1 MEDPS
6 VAVISLTRKELL
18 VQLGLEKSKH
28 STSKLQDVL
37 KNWIEKNYPIKDY
50 INRLEKIVVAERCKK
65 IATNAN
71 LRHHEKKKRFITEY
85 FFENCEKAPLSSLK
99 FFMGTGRLPDNH
111 ELDQFYE
118 NNFAYFVAMMDVAT
132 NEGDSTENEGNYEM
146 NDKSFP
152 SSNKNEKEEHATESL
167 NLSENEKE
175 EHATESMSMSEN
187 EEVDNATES
196 MNHEEI
202 DEDSWI
208 NDFIDSDM
216 EDSLEEISSM
226 SQDDL
231 EAPHR
236 SFTSNDTSPGARKN
250 QEQATEANPS
260 TESTT
265 NHPVGTFLG
274 VKYENESGTSSQ
286 NACFRNGI
294 LNALLAIE
302 AYRRR
307 ALESSGCQCLLCK
320 HCKNVLNNLDSVH
333 NNAELRIM
341 ASRLNNEF
349 KTLEQQDAQEF
360 LGVLIEQCTN
370 LQELLFFSTQE
381 IHTCPICW
389 KETTN
394 EDHGFLKSCQI
405 DQKKT
410 NESTFDMLRRT
421 ALVEKECQ
429 GCGNECNHQVKES
442 FNLTSDAF
450 IIWAKRFKFLQ
461 NRKIKIT
468 TFIKLSLILEIDH
481 VTYYL
486 KAVLKHSGA
495 TLKSGHYTTA
505 LNLEE
510 FWMIRNDKEY
520 LLNLIENIP
529 KDGYLYFY
537 EKAPLLVGVDL
548 LLSLQLEFD
557 VQRDQANAQHAARN
571 LKNNSKP
578 SDKPKPNMKSPI
590 NKEKT
595 VDPKSG
601 KETCSNSSEFNDCST
616 STPDLQESV
625 EDKTMKKKGNH

>member
-6 VAVISLTRKELL
+6 VDTSSLGRKELL
-18 VQLGLEKSKH
+18 AKLGGTKLHGSTNQLQVRLR
-28 STSKLQDVL
+28 
-37 KNWIEKNYPIKDY
+37 KNIVKNHPIKNYL
-50 INRLEKIVVAERCKK
+50 NRLDKKVVEEIYQKIASRPNIKHYYRIKKFIYDHFFERC
-65 IATNAN
+65 A
-71 LRHHEKKKRFITEY
+71 
-85 FFENCEKAPLSSLK
+85 KAPMSSLK
-99 FFMGTGRLPDNH
+99 WFMDSGNFPD
-111 ELDQFYE
+111 EAQVGKFYE
-118 NNFAYFVAMMDVAT
+118 HNLIFTPTGKSEDLKMT
-132 NEGDSTENEGNYEM
+132 GDPIEEEHAKESIDLSENEKEEDAAESINFS
-146 NDKSFP
+146 D
-152 SSNKNEKEEHATESL
+152 NKKEEHATESI
-167 NLSENEKE
+167 NLSENE
-175 EHATESMSMSEN
+175 EHSTESMSMSEN
-187 EEVDNATES
+187 DAREMDWMDEFMDS
-196 MNHEEI
+196 
-202 DEDSWI
+202 DKEDSI
-208 NDFIDSDM
+208 
-216 EDSLEEISSM
+216 EEISSRM
-226 SQDDL
+226 NQKGS
-231 EAPHR
+231 EASDE
-236 SFTSNDTSPGARKN
+236 SFSFSGTTPSTRKN
-250 QEQATEANPS
+250 QDQATEANLS

-265 NHPVGTFLG
+265 HHPVGTFLG
-274 VKYENESGTSSQ
+274 VQYENEYGTSSQ

-307 ALESSGCQCLLCK
+307 VLESSRCQCLLCK
-320 HCKNVLNNLDSVH
+320 HCKNVLNNLDSIH

-349 KTLEQQDAQEF
+349 KSLEQKDAQEF
-360 LGVLIEQCTN
+360 FGVLIENCTN

-381 IHTCPICW
+381 THTCPICW

-405 DQKKT
+405 DLKKT

>member
-6 VAVISLTRKELL
+6 VDTSSLGRKELL
-18 VQLGLEKSKH
+18 AILGGTNFFSTTQLRIRLRKSI
-28 STSKLQDVL
+28 V
-37 KNWIEKNYPIKDY
+37 KNHPIKNYLNGLDRK
-50 INRLEKIVVAERCKK
+50 VVEEIYKK
-65 IATNAN
+65 IASRPNIKHYE
-71 LRHHEKKKRFITEY
+71 RIKKFIY
-85 FFENCEKAPLSSLK
+85 DHFFEKFAKAPISSLK
-99 FFMGTGRLPDNH
+99 WFMDTGDFPDVAQVGKFYDHNLLFTPTGRSVDL
-111 ELDQFYE
+111 E
-118 NNFAYFVAMMDVAT
+118 MT
-132 NEGDSTENEGNYEM
+132 GDPTA
-146 NDKSFP
+146 
-152 SSNKNEKEEHATESL
+152 KESID
-167 NLSENEKE
+167 LSENEKE
-175 EHATESMSMSEN
+175 EDVAENIILSDCEKEEYDTGSMSISENEEENYATESM
-187 EEVDNATES
+187 D
-196 MNHEEI
+196 HEDI
-202 DEDSWI
+202 DENSWMDDYI
-208 NDFIDSDM
+208 YSDI
-216 EDSLEEISSM
+216 EDSVDSSRIN
-226 SQDDL
+226 QDDN
-231 EAPHR
+231 EAPPE
-236 SFTSNDTSPGARKN
+236 SFTSDYTNPGTRKN
-250 QEQATEANPS
+250 HEQTIEANS
-260 TESTT
+260 SSESTT
-265 NHPVGTFLG
+265 HHPAGTFLG
-274 VKYENESGTSSQ
+274 VKYENEYGTSSQ

-294 LNALLAIE
+294 LNGLLAIE

-307 ALESSGCQCLLCK
+307 VLESSRCQCLLCK

-349 KTLEQQDAQEF
+349 KTLDQQDAQEF
-360 LGVLIEQCTN
+360 LGVLIEHCTN

-381 IHTCPICW
+381 THTCPICW